1 MYRFYANIIF
11 FCAPLLRQLP
21 LCSLPCHSLSA
32 DAEGCAAGLVFM
44 CVSRASLACCDCY
57 PQQLFGK
64 LGAAAAVSGFRAQG
78 ARPLSSA
85 LPHGSPED
93 RSDDPRRTTGAQR
106 ENIDMHGRLH
116 GVRLSSTYLC
126 TGGRSFALSSTYVCI
141 EDRKKQLVRPRPL
154 RW

>member
-1 MYRFYANIIF
+1 MYG
-11 FCAPLLRQLP
+11 CK
-21 LCSLPCHSLSA
+21 
-32 DAEGCAAGLVFM
+32 GCAAGLVFM

-57 PQQLFGK
+57 PQRLFGK
-64 LGAAAAVSGFRAQG
+64 LGAATAVSGFRALFGKLGAVTAVSGFRAKG

-93 RSDDPRRTTGAQR
+93 RSDDPRRTTGGQR

-126 TGGRSFALSSTYVCI
+126 TGGRSFALSSTKVCI
-141 EDRKKQLVRPRPL
+141 EDSKKQLVSTRPL